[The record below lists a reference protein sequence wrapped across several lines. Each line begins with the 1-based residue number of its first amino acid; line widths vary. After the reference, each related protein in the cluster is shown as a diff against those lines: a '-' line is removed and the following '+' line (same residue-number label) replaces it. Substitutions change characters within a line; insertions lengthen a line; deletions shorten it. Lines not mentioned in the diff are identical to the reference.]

1 MPAAPG
7 KNQAEQIHFELAK
20 SRLADLL
27 ASAISSRGHDRE
39 VVTGA
44 LVQAEPVQ
52 QPVGQGQ
59 VLPQPAGP
67 NVGAG
72 NMSMIKGKGQEVK

>member
-1 MPAAPG
+1 MPAEPG
-7 KNQAEQIHFELAK
+7 KNQAEQIHGE
-20 SRLADLL
+20 LADLL
-27 ASAISSRGHDRE
+27 SSAISSGGHDGE

-44 LVQAEPVQ
+44 LIQAEAVQ